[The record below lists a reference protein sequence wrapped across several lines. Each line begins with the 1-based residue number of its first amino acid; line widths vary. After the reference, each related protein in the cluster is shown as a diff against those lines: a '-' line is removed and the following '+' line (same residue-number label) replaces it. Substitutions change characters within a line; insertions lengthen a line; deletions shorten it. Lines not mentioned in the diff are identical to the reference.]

1 MRFVNAPLRVVVTM
15 PQYCLAFSLACTSLI
30 IGVFFS
36 TPLQADEV
44 RIAVASNFSHAIKA
58 LSKTFEAQAQHKIIL
73 SYGATGRHYSQIING
88 APFDIFLAADAK
100 RPELLEKKGVIIPGS
115 RFTYAIGKLA
125 LWSSADNFVDQ
136 QAAVL
141 TSKRFKHLAIANP
154 KLAPYGKAGKQFL
167 KQQGLWKSLTS
178 KMIRTEN
185 IAQSF
190 QFVKSGNVELGF
202 VALSHVKQLGEN
214 EKGSLWIV
222 PTDTYTPIKQQAVL
236 LKDKP
241 AAKMFLN
248 FMKSPR
254 AQAIIAQYGYDQIT
268 TLAYQTDK
276 R

>member
-1 MRFVNAPLRVVVTM
+1 MQGIFISVDPGRDSPEH
-15 PQYCLAFSLACTSLI
+15 LAEYTRYFHPKI
-30 IGVFFS
+30 IGISGPILSCVQLSLFFSHHRCFFS

-58 LSKTFEAQAQHKIIL
+58 LRKTFEAQAQHRIIL
-73 SYGATGRHYSQIING
+73 SYGATGRYYSQIING

-100 RPELLEKKGVIIPGS
+100 RPELLEKKGVIILGS

-154 KLAPYGKAGKQFL
+154 KLSPYGKASKQFL

-178 KMIRTEN
+178 KMIRAEN

-241 AAKMFLN
+241 AAKM
-248 FMKSPR
+248 
-254 AQAIIAQYGYDQIT
+254 
-268 TLAYQTDK
+268 LARVK
-276 R
+276 